1 MCRMNY
7 FKSFTRRYDT
17 PCVRVCSYGVAR
29 APCVS
34 RSCATALALLPSQA
48 SQTLPSANVHKLT
61 ASDMFCGQ
69 SRPSGAFRAPRK
81 SAGVFL
87 LVLFFLDSHES
98 RTRLRAGEGGR
109 GSARVASSFCSSLC
123 VRGSSSSAGL
133 MLLEWMRSD
142 PQKSCRA
149 ASCVIAWARTSPEE
163 RPSSTPAASGGPCTQ
178 TLLVFWKLPL
188 CVYQVKQIERRDSVL
203 TNKQQ
208 IERLLRPGS
217 SYFNLNPFEVRAPPG
232 CLLRAIIHVGCQ
244 SEWLDPMA
252 TLI

>member
-87 LVLFFLDSHES
+87 LVLFFSTPTSHVLVSGPGRGGGAQPASLAASARRCVSGARAARRVSCFSNECGRTPRRAAEPPPASSHE
-98 RTRLRAGEGGR
+98 RGR
-109 GSARVASSFCSSLC
+109 RQKKDRVAHQQLQVDPARRLCLCFESCHCVSTRWSRSRGETLCSPTSSRS
-123 VRGSSSSAGL
+123 RGC
-133 MLLEWMRSD
+133 SD
-142 PQKSCRA
+142 P
-149 ASCVIAWARTSPEE
+149 ARPTST
-163 RPSSTPAASGGPCTQ
+163 STPLRYEPHQ
-178 TLLVFWKLPL
+178 V
-188 CVYQVKQIERRDSVL
+188 VY
-203 TNKQQ
+203 
-208 IERLLRPGS
+208 
-217 SYFNLNPFEVRAPPG
+217 
-232 CLLRAIIHVGCQ
+232 
-244 SEWLDPMA
+244 
-252 TLI
+252 